1 MNNKIKVI
9 LADDNNQMLENLKE
23 NLMLSEGVDIV
34 GVSNNG
40 LEVLDMLSF
49 YEPDVLVCD
58 IVMPNLDGLAI
69 LEKINNLGLSKIPKV
84 IFMSAMNSEKI
95 INTALELGASYYLVK
110 PFDSDL
116 LIKRINDIYKVNES
130 SILLQNNLN
139 VNKTIYNDNYYP
151 DYINSNEPIDKQIT
165 NIIRAI
171 GVPPHIKGYNFLREA
186 IKMVIENVDLLNGV
200 TKELY
205 PGIAKKHSTTS
216 SRVERAMR
224 HAIEVAWNRGDD
236 RMINKLF
243 NYTLI
248 KNNKNKPTNSEF
260 IAVIADKLRLE
271 MDLAKSI

>member
-23 NLMLSEGVDIV
+23 NLMLSEGIDIV

-58 IVMPNLDGLAI
+58 IVMPNLDGLAV

-116 LIKRINDIYKVNES
+116 LIKRINNIYKVNES

-165 NIIRAI
+165 NIIS
-171 GVPPHIKGYNFLREA
+171 VFIKL
-186 IKMVIENVDLLNGV
+186 
-200 TKELY
+200 
-205 PGIAKKHSTTS
+205 S
-216 SRVERAMR
+216 
-224 HAIEVAWNRGDD
+224 
-236 RMINKLF
+236 
-243 NYTLI
+243 
-248 KNNKNKPTNSEF
+248 
-260 IAVIADKLRLE
+260 
-271 MDLAKSI
+271 